1 MAKKRPTTSFD
12 TAHHAAHS
20 WPRRCSAPSLFTA
33 FVRSLQGEHTPDA
46 DLFHDAWHGLRA
58 ALASEMKRRGLWQ
71 SPPSYLGTYGHDRWD
86 TEDAPRG
93 DPRAPAGGAA
103 GTQVSAL
110 AELVADCYAY
120 IFVDRLPSLKRHL
133 AQKADIDGLVLLNV
147 RHFLHE
153 RQRAHD
159 PLGFRVFELVQ
170 AATAQAVARG
180 ALHVLA
186 GDERVRNDTVLG
198 FDPAARPPATPSDLA
213 PIVVRWNDELLPGLV
228 AQGRRQGRVVGR
240 LQQRL
245 LELPRH
251 GVNAFRFKDLLDPL
265 KSDVRQRW
273 AALLAREDQQAS
285 AVPPRGAGQPPLPA
299 PEALAASRENL
310 AELARCV
317 SASIHSLVPDRRT
330 RNYLATLWQYL
341 RTRHGSGEDVGGA
354 WGDRDLQWQ
363 DHPSYRQLGRRLSI
377 PRERMPLLFA
387 TLRQLV
393 ARCGAAGQE
402 MAKPRLLKKRRTGDL
417 PRR

>member
-1 MAKKRPTTSFD
+1 MAKKRPTTAFD

-20 WPRRCSAPSLFTA
+20 WPRRSSAPSLFTA

-71 SPPSYLGTYGHDRWD
+71 SSPSYLGTYGRDRWD
-86 TEDAPRG
+86 AEDPRG
-93 DPRAPAGGAA
+93 DPRGPASAAA
-103 GTQVSAL
+103 GSQVSAL
-110 AELVADCYAY
+110 GELVADCYAY
-120 IFVDRLPSLKRHL
+120 IFVDRLPALRRQL

-186 GDERVRNDTVLG
+186 GDQRVRNDTVLG
-198 FDPAARPPATPSDLA
+198 FDPAARPPLTSPDLA
-213 PIVVRWNDELLPGLV
+213 PIVVRWNDELLPNLV
-228 AQGRRQGRVVGR
+228 ARGRRQGRVVGR

-245 LELPRH
+245 LELPDH

-273 AALLAREDQQAS
+273 AALLAREDPQAS
-285 AVPPRGAGQPPLPA
+285 AAPARAAGHLAAPA
-299 PEALAASRENL
+299 PEPSAASADSL
-310 AELARCV
+310 AELQRCV
-317 SASIHSLVPDRRT
+317 AASIHSLAPDPRT
-330 RNYLATLWQYL
+330 RGYLRTLWHYL
-341 RTRHGSGEDVGGA
+341 RTRHGDGENAGAA

-363 DHPSYRQLGRRLSI
+363 DHPSYRQLGRRLHI
-377 PRERMPLLFA
+377 PRERLPVLFA

-393 ARCGAAGQE
+393 ARCRAAGRTTPE
-402 MAKPRLLKKRRTGDL
+402 RRAAKARRSGDL
-417 PRR
+417 PTG